1 MKRKF
6 LKYILPSI
14 FLTSVSFSQSVV
26 EYEPLF
32 PSINKPIRIIFH
44 ADRGTKG
51 LMNFSGDV
59 YAHTG
64 VITSKSTSPS
74 DWRYVKTNWGQ
85 NTNETKLTRI
95 SKNVYELKIEN
106 IRSYYGLGNSEEVLR
121 LAFVFRSS
129 DTSREGKDYGGKD
142 IFVDLRSEGLK
153 IILVEPL
160 ISAPNPLLVTKDT
173 TVTLQAIANASSETI
188 KTFQLWVNNT
198 LIQTATSDT
207 IEYELNMSLPNHWD
221 VKFLAE
227 SSGEDSDSLEL
238 RLVYL
243 KTPETAQ
250 VPDGAEDGITFNH
263 DGSATFVLHA
273 PYKKSIFLIGDFND
287 WKVDNDFLLKRT
299 GGGEDEK
306 WWITHS
312 NLESGKVY
320 RFQYI
325 VDGNLRIADPYS
337 EFILEPEYTETLP
350 KSVYPDQIQYPKH
363 FTTFDVSVL
372 DKRDNTYNW
381 NTKSY
386 QIAKPRELN
395 IYETLVRDFS
405 SEHRF
410 KSIIDSLDYLQ
421 RLGINALQLM
431 PINEFQ
437 GNNSWGYNPSFLFA
451 VDKYYGSKNELKS
464 LIDSCHAR
472 NIAVIMDL
480 VINHSYGNSP
490 FYRLYNDGK
499 PLEENPWFNR
509 DHNFANTDAHWG
521 YDWNHESIYTKKL
534 FRRAIAFWMNEFKVD
549 GFRFDFTKGIGN
561 NYKPLSDP
569 WGSTYDS
576 QRISLLKEIA
586 KNVWDTNEDG
596 IVIFEHLSEDKEE
609 KELAEHGILMW
620 SNGNYN
626 YSENLMGYTSGSKSS
641 LSWTYFKNRGWSV
654 PNSLVYME
662 SHDEERIVYKASN
675 FGATNGTYNIKNLE
689 ISLERLK
696 TLGSIYFLLPGPK
709 MIWQFGE
716 LGYDISINQNGRLGQ
731 KPILWNYYDV
741 KQRRDV
747 YDTWSYFMKLRK
759 LFPIFSDPESKIQT
773 WLNTAVKKIYFSH
786 ENENAILIANFDT
799 KEAQAKITLP
809 HGDMWY
815 NPFLNDSVNFDTLDI
830 SINLPAGRFI
840 LLTDFETPISKK
852 DITLLSFQDEDSS
865 SDDFQFKIYPNPSN
879 STFVINYSL
888 LEKTFVS
895 ISVYDIIGRKIID
908 LASYNKSK
916 GVHQIAW
923 NGRDSSNNYSAPGVY
938 FVKIK
943 AGNNQINKKI
953 VLLK

>member
-6 LKYILPSI
+6 YKSSLSYF
-14 FLTSVSFSQSVV
+14 FLIAFSFSQSVV
-26 EYEPLF
+26 EHEPLF
-32 PSINKPIRIIFH
+32 PSIDKPIRIIFY

-64 VITSKSTSPS
+64 VITSKSSTPS

-85 NTNETKLTRI
+85 NTNETKLTRT
-95 SKNVYELKIEN
+95 SNNVYELKIEN
-106 IRSYYGLGNSEEVLR
+106 IRSYYGLGATEEVLR

-142 IFVDLRSEGLK
+142 IFVDLGSEGLK
-153 IILVEPL
+153 IVLIEPL

-173 TVTLQAIANASSETI
+173 TVTLKAIANASSETI
-188 KTFQLWVNNT
+188 NTFQLWINNT

-207 IEYELNMSLPNHWD
+207 IKHKLNMSLPNHWD

-243 KTPETAQ
+243 KPPETAQ
-250 VPDGAEDGITFNH
+250 VPDGAEDGITLNH

-273 PYKKSIFLIGDFND
+273 PYKKSVFLIGDFND

-299 GGGEDEK
+299 GGSEDEK
-306 WWITHS
+306 WWITYS
-312 NLESGKVY
+312 NFESDKVY

-337 EFILEPEYTETLP
+337 EFILEPEYTDALP
-350 KSVYPDQIQYPKH
+350 KNVYPDQIQYPKH

-386 QIAKPRELN
+386 QIAKPSELN
-395 IYETLVRDFS
+395 IYEALVRDFS
-405 SEHRF
+405 FEHRF

-437 GNNSWGYNPSFLFA
+437 GNDSWGYNPSFLFA

-472 NIAVIMDL
+472 NIAVIIDL

-499 PLEENPWFNR
+499 PLDENPWFNR

-534 FRRAIAFWMNEFKVD
+534 FKRAIAFWMNEFKVD

-569 WGSTYDS
+569 WGSRYDT
-576 QRISLLKEIA
+576 QRVNLLKEIA

-609 KELAEHGILMW
+609 KELAEHGVLMW
-620 SNGNYN
+620 SNGNHN

-675 FGATNGTYNIKNLE
+675 FGATDGTYNIKNLE

-716 LGYDISINQNGRLGQ
+716 LGYDISINQNGRLGR

-759 LFPIFSDPESKIQT
+759 SFPIFSDPESKIQT
-773 WLNTAVKKIYFSH
+773 WLNTAVKKIYFNR

-799 KEAQAKITLP
+799 KEARTKITLP

-815 NPFLNDSVNFDTLDI
+815 NPFLNDSVDFDTLDI

-840 LLTDFETPISKK
+840 LLTDFETPRSKK
-852 DITLLSFQDEDSS
+852 DITLLSLQDEGPSLDN
-865 SDDFQFKIYPNPSN
+865 FQFKIYPNPSN

-895 ISVYDIIGRKIID
+895 ISVFDVLGRKVID
-908 LASYNKSK
+908 LASFNKSK

-923 NGRDSSNNYSAPGVY
+923 NGRDSSNNPSAPGVY
-938 FVKIK
+938 IVRVK
-943 AGNNQINKKI
+943 AGKNQINKKI

>member
-6 LKYILPSI
+6 YKSSLSYF
-14 FLTSVSFSQSVV
+14 FLIAFSFSQSVV
-26 EYEPLF
+26 EHEPLF
-32 PSINKPIRIIFH
+32 PSIDKPIRIIFY

-64 VITSKSTSPS
+64 VITSKSSTPS

-85 NTNETKLTRI
+85 NTNETKLTRT
-95 SKNVYELKIEN
+95 SNNVYELKIEN
-106 IRSYYGLGNSEEVLR
+106 IRSYYGLGATEEVLR

-142 IFVDLRSEGLK
+142 IFVDLGSEGLK
-153 IILVEPL
+153 IVLIEPL

-173 TVTLQAIANASSETI
+173 TVTLKAIANASSETI
-188 KTFQLWVNNT
+188 NTFQLWINNT

-207 IEYELNMSLPNHWD
+207 IKHKLNMSLPNHWD

-243 KTPETAQ
+243 KPPETAQ
-250 VPDGAEDGITFNH
+250 VPDGAEDGITLNH

-273 PYKKSIFLIGDFND
+273 PYKKSVFLIGDFND

-299 GGGEDEK
+299 GGSEDEK
-306 WWITHS
+306 WWITYS
-312 NLESGKVY
+312 NFESGKVY

-337 EFILEPEYTETLP
+337 EFILEPEYTDALP
-350 KSVYPDQIQYPKH
+350 KNVYPDQIQYPKH

-386 QIAKPRELN
+386 QIAKPSELN
-395 IYETLVRDFS
+395 IYEALVRDFS
-405 SEHRF
+405 FEHRF

-437 GNNSWGYNPSFLFA
+437 GNDSWGYNPSFLFA

-472 NIAVIMDL
+472 NIAVIIDL

-499 PLEENPWFNR
+499 PLDENPWFNR

-521 YDWNHESIYTKKL
+521 YDWNHESIFTKKL
-534 FRRAIAFWMNEFKVD
+534 FKRAIAFWMNEFKVD

-569 WGSTYDS
+569 WGSRYDT
-576 QRISLLKEIA
+576 QRVNLLKEIA

-609 KELAEHGILMW
+609 KELAEHGVLMW
-620 SNGNYN
+620 SNGNHN

-675 FGATNGTYNIKNLE
+675 FGATDGTYNIKNLE

-716 LGYDISINQNGRLGQ
+716 LGYDISINQNGRLGR

-759 LFPIFSDPESKIQT
+759 SFPIFSDPESKIQT
-773 WLNTAVKKIYFSH
+773 WLNTAVKKIYFNR

-799 KEAQAKITLP
+799 KEARTKITLP

-815 NPFLNDSVNFDTLDI
+815 NPFLNDSVDFDTLDI

-840 LLTDFETPISKK
+840 LLTDFETPRSKK
-852 DITLLSFQDEDSS
+852 DITLLSLQDEGPSLDN
-865 SDDFQFKIYPNPSN
+865 FQFKIYPNPSN

-888 LEKTFVS
+888 SEKTFVS
-895 ISVYDIIGRKIID
+895 ISVFDVLGRKVID
-908 LASYNKSK
+908 LASFNKSK

-923 NGRDSSNNYSAPGVY
+923 NGRDSSNNPSAPGVY
-938 FVKIK
+938 FVKVK
-943 AGNNQINKKI
+943 AGKNQINKKI

>member
-6 LKYILPSI
+6 YKSSLSYF
-14 FLTSVSFSQSVV
+14 FLIAFSFSQSVI
-26 EYEPLF
+26 EHEPLF
-32 PSINKPIRIIFH
+32 PSIDKPIRIIFY

-64 VITSKSTSPS
+64 VITSKSSTPS

-85 NTNETKLTRI
+85 NTNETKLTRT
-95 SKNVYELKIEN
+95 SNNVYELKIEN
-106 IRSYYGLGNSEEVLR
+106 IRSYYGLGATEEVLR

-142 IFVDLRSEGLK
+142 IFVDLGSEGLK
-153 IILVEPL
+153 IVLIEPL

-173 TVTLQAIANASSETI
+173 TVTLKAIANASSETI
-188 KTFQLWVNNT
+188 NTFQLWINNT

-207 IEYELNMSLPNHWD
+207 IKHKLNMSLPNHWD

-243 KTPETAQ
+243 KPPETAQ
-250 VPDGAEDGITFNH
+250 VPDGAEDGITLNH

-273 PYKKSIFLIGDFND
+273 PYKKSVFLIGDFND

-299 GGGEDEK
+299 GGSEDEK
-306 WWITHS
+306 WWITYS
-312 NLESGKVY
+312 NFESDKVY

-337 EFILEPEYTETLP
+337 EFILEPEYTDALP
-350 KSVYPDQIQYPKH
+350 KNVYPDQIQYPKH

-386 QIAKPRELN
+386 QIAKPSELN
-395 IYETLVRDFS
+395 IYEALVRDFS
-405 SEHRF
+405 FEHRF

-437 GNNSWGYNPSFLFA
+437 GNDSWGYNPSFLFA

-472 NIAVIMDL
+472 NIAVIIDL

-499 PLEENPWFNR
+499 PLDENPWFNR

-534 FRRAIAFWMNEFKVD
+534 FKRAIAFWMNEFKVD

-569 WGSTYDS
+569 WGSRYDT
-576 QRISLLKEIA
+576 QRVNLLKEIA
-586 KNVWDTNEDG
+586 KNVWDINEDG

-609 KELAEHGILMW
+609 KELAEHGVLMW
-620 SNGNYN
+620 SNGNRN

-675 FGATNGTYNIKNLE
+675 FGATDGTYNIKNLE

-716 LGYDISINQNGRLGQ
+716 LGYDISINQNGRLGR
-731 KPILWNYYDV
+731 KPILWNYFDV

-759 LFPIFSDPESKIQT
+759 SFPIFSDPESKIQT
-773 WLNTAVKKIYFSH
+773 WLNTAVKKIYFNR

-799 KEAQAKITLP
+799 KEARTKITLP

-815 NPFLNDSVNFDTLDI
+815 NPFLNDSVDFDTLDI

-840 LLTDFETPISKK
+840 LLTDFETPRSKK
-852 DITLLSFQDEDSS
+852 DITLLSLQDEGPSLDN
-865 SDDFQFKIYPNPSN
+865 FQFKIYPNPSN

-888 LEKTFVS
+888 SEKTFVS
-895 ISVYDIIGRKIID
+895 ISVFDVLGRKVID
-908 LASYNKSK
+908 LASFNKSN

-923 NGRDSSNNYSAPGVY
+923 NGRDSSNNPSAPGVY
-938 FVKIK
+938 FVKVK
-943 AGNNQINKKI
+943 AGKNQINKKI

>member
-6 LKYILPSI
+6 YKSSLSYF
-14 FLTSVSFSQSVV
+14 FLIAFSFSQSVI
-26 EYEPLF
+26 EHEPLF
-32 PSINKPIRIIFH
+32 PSIDKPIRIIFY

-64 VITSKSTSPS
+64 VITSKSSTPS

-85 NTNETKLTRI
+85 NTNETKLTRT
-95 SKNVYELKIEN
+95 SNNVYELKIEN
-106 IRSYYGLGNSEEVLR
+106 IRSYYGLGATEEVLR

-142 IFVDLRSEGLK
+142 IFVDLGSEGLK
-153 IILVEPL
+153 IVLIEPL

-173 TVTLQAIANASSETI
+173 TVTLKAIANASSETI
-188 KTFQLWVNNT
+188 NTFQLWINNT

-207 IEYELNMSLPNHWD
+207 IKHKLNMSLPNHWD

-243 KTPETAQ
+243 KPPETAQ
-250 VPDGAEDGITFNH
+250 VPDGAEDGITLNH

-273 PYKKSIFLIGDFND
+273 PYKKSVFLIGDFND

-299 GGGEDEK
+299 GGSEDEK
-306 WWITHS
+306 WWITYS
-312 NLESGKVY
+312 NFESDKVY

-337 EFILEPEYTETLP
+337 EFILEPEYTDALP
-350 KSVYPDQIQYPKH
+350 KNVYPDQIQYPKH

-386 QIAKPRELN
+386 QIAKPSELN
-395 IYETLVRDFS
+395 IYEALVRDFS
-405 SEHRF
+405 FEHRF

-437 GNNSWGYNPSFLFA
+437 GNDSWGYNPSFLFA

-472 NIAVIMDL
+472 NIAVIIDL

-499 PLEENPWFNR
+499 PLDENPWFNR

-534 FRRAIAFWMNEFKVD
+534 FKRAIAFWMNEFKVD

-569 WGSTYDS
+569 WGSRYDT
-576 QRISLLKEIA
+576 QRVNLLKEIA
-586 KNVWDTNEDG
+586 KNVWDINEDG

-609 KELAEHGILMW
+609 KELAEHGVLMW
-620 SNGNYN
+620 SNGNRN

-675 FGATNGTYNIKNLE
+675 FGATDGTYNIKNLE

-716 LGYDISINQNGRLGQ
+716 LGYDISINQNGRLGR

-759 LFPIFSDPESKIQT
+759 SFPIFSDPESKIQT
-773 WLNTAVKKIYFSH
+773 WLNTAVKKIYFNL

-799 KEAQAKITLP
+799 KEARTKITLP

-815 NPFLNDSVNFDTLDI
+815 NPFLNDSVDFDTLDI

-840 LLTDFETPISKK
+840 LLTDFETPRSKK
-852 DITLLSFQDEDSS
+852 DITLLSLQDEGPSLDN
-865 SDDFQFKIYPNPSN
+865 FQFKIYPNPSN

-888 LEKTFVS
+888 SEKTFVS
-895 ISVYDIIGRKIID
+895 ISVFDVLGRKVID
-908 LASYNKSK
+908 LASFNKSN

-923 NGRDSSNNYSAPGVY
+923 NGRDSSNNPSAPGVY
-938 FVKIK
+938 FVKVK
-943 AGNNQINKKI
+943 AGKNQINKKI

>member
-6 LKYILPSI
+6 YKSSLSYF
-14 FLTSVSFSQSVV
+14 FLIAFSFSQSVI
-26 EYEPLF
+26 EHEPLF
-32 PSINKPIRIIFH
+32 PSIDKPIRIIFY

-64 VITSKSTSPS
+64 VITSKSSTPS

-85 NTNETKLTRI
+85 NTNETKLTRT
-95 SKNVYELKIEN
+95 SNNVYELKIEN
-106 IRSYYGLGNSEEVLR
+106 IRSYYGLGATEEVLR

-142 IFVDLRSEGLK
+142 IFVDLGSEGLK
-153 IILVEPL
+153 IVLVEPL

-173 TVTLQAIANASSETI
+173 TVTLKAIANASSETI
-188 KTFQLWVNNT
+188 NTFQLWINNT

-207 IEYELNMSLPNHWD
+207 IKHKLNMSLPNHWD

-243 KTPETAQ
+243 KPPETAQ
-250 VPDGAEDGITFNH
+250 VPDGAEDGITLNH

-273 PYKKSIFLIGDFND
+273 PYKKSVFLIGDFND

-299 GGGEDEK
+299 GGSEDEK
-306 WWITHS
+306 WWITYS
-312 NLESGKVY
+312 NFESDKVY

-337 EFILEPEYTETLP
+337 EFILEPEYTDALP
-350 KSVYPDQIQYPKH
+350 KNVYPDQIQYPKH

-386 QIAKPRELN
+386 QIAKPSELN
-395 IYETLVRDFS
+395 IYEALVRDFS
-405 SEHRF
+405 FEHRF

-437 GNNSWGYNPSFLFA
+437 GNDSWGYNPSFLFA

-472 NIAVIMDL
+472 NIAVIIDL

-499 PLEENPWFNR
+499 PLDENPWFNR

-534 FRRAIAFWMNEFKVD
+534 FKRAIAFWMNEFKVD

-569 WGSTYDS
+569 WGSRYDT
-576 QRISLLKEIA
+576 QRVNLLKEIA
-586 KNVWDTNEDG
+586 KNVWDINEDG

-609 KELAEHGILMW
+609 KELAEHGVLMW
-620 SNGNYN
+620 SNGNHN

-675 FGATNGTYNIKNLE
+675 FGATDGTYNIKNLE

-716 LGYDISINQNGRLGQ
+716 LGYDISINQNGRLGR

-759 LFPIFSDPESKIQT
+759 SFPIFSDPESKIQT
-773 WLNTAVKKIYFSH
+773 WLNTAVKKIYFNR

-799 KEAQAKITLP
+799 KEARTKITLP

-815 NPFLNDSVNFDTLDI
+815 NPFLNDSVDFDTLDI

-840 LLTDFETPISKK
+840 LLTDFETPRSKK
-852 DITLLSFQDEDSS
+852 DITLLSLQDEGPSLDN
-865 SDDFQFKIYPNPSN
+865 FQFKIYPNPSN

-888 LEKTFVS
+888 SEKTFVS
-895 ISVYDIIGRKIID
+895 ISVFDVLGRKVID
-908 LASYNKSK
+908 LASFNKSK

-923 NGRDSSNNYSAPGVY
+923 NGRDSSNNPSAPGVY
-938 FVKIK
+938 FVKVK
-943 AGNNQINKKI
+943 AGKNQINKKI